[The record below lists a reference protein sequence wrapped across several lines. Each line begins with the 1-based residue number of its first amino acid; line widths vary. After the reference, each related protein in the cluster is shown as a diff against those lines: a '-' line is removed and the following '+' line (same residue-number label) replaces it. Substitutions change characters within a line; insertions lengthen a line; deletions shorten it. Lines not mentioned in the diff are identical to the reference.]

1 MSRPNCIITGASG
14 GIGSAL
20 ALHMADR
27 GYDLILHS
35 RTIASLK
42 PLLKIIDT
50 GQFDIHVSTIAANLD
65 TSHSVCQLGDQLS
78 QMTPKLN
85 ILFNCAGVLLDGI
98 HLSKDGMDMHTQI
111 NLLAP
116 YILMQKLKPNVSLTQ
131 GTILNIASGSA
142 LGVKQ
147 LDIQRLIKPTKAVK
161 LFGTY
166 AESKLALA
174 LITETLAQ
182 QFMNDGVRLACA
194 APGPTKTTMTS
205 GAGMPK
211 FLLWLRPFLYS
222 SPEQSAARIYL
233 AYQTAQSYSTRGQF
247 FSGKRVKPL
256 PRFLYQSPIAE
267 QLIDFCQSYIDT

>member
-20 ALHMADR
+20 ALYLADR

-35 RTIASLK
+35 RTTASLD
-42 PLLKIIDT
+42 PLLKTIDAS
-50 GQFDIHVSTIAANLD
+50 QLDIHVNTIAANLD

-98 HLSKDGMDMHTQI
+98 HMSQDGVDMHTQI

-116 YILMQKLKPNVSLTQ
+116 YILMQKLKKNVSRTQ
-131 GTILNIASGSA
+131 GTIINIASGSA
-142 LGVKQ
+142 LRVKQ
-147 LDIQRLIKPTKAVK
+147 LNIDHLIKPTKAKK
-161 LFGTY
+161 LFGAY

-174 LITETLAQ
+174 LITETLAK
-182 QFMNDGVRLACA
+182 QFMSEGVRLACA
-194 APGPTKTTMTS
+194 DPGPTKTNMTS

-222 SPEQSAARIYL
+222 SPEQSTAKIFL
-233 AYQTAQSYSTRGQF
+233 AYQSAKSSSSSGQF
-247 FSGKRVKPL
+247 FAGDKVKAL
-256 PRFLYQSPIAE
+256 PHFIHQSPIAE
-267 QLIDFCQSYIDT
+267 QLIEFCQSHTET

>member
-35 RTIASLK
+35 RTTASLK
-42 PLLKIIDT
+42 PLLKTIDA
-50 GQFDIHVSTIAANLD
+50 GQFDVLVSIIAADLD

-78 QMTPKLN
+78 QMAPKLN

-98 HLSKDGMDMHTQI
+98 HISKDGMDMHTQI

-142 LGVKQ
+142 LAVKQ
-147 LDIQRLIKPTKAVK
+147 LDIKRLIRPTKAIK

-174 LITETLAQ
+174 LITEALAQ
-182 QFMNDGVRLACA
+182 QFMSDGVRLVCA
-194 APGPTKTTMTS
+194 APGPTKANMTS

-222 SPEQSAARIYL
+222 SPEQSATKIYL
-233 AYQTAQSYSTRGQF
+233 AYQAAQSYPTSGQF

-256 PRFLYQSPIAE
+256 PHFLYQSTIAD
-267 QLIDFCQSYIDT
+267 QLIDFCQSYIDN